1 MMKIQTVLVAIIMT
15 LLFSIAFLDDFMDE
29 SIIYILRVYF
39 IITFLI
45 FLSVMVYSYYKETK
59 IEDSYNEEW

>member
-29 SIIYILRVYF
+29 SIIYILRVSF